1 MTDNLATLYLACAA
15 LTALVLCLNP
25 GKEYAPRAT
34 PAALIAMA
42 LVWPVTWAFFALA
55 LYMAPRAAK
64 ED

>member
-1 MTDNLATLYLACAA
+1 MTIYLTLTA
-15 LTALVLCLNP
+15 LTAAILYLNP

-55 LYMAPRAAK
+55 LYMAPRGAK